1 MVYCQLQP
9 RSVQTTPQGHS
20 AEHWAAT
27 RFYTQHLVVRFDCPD
42 LVSLLG
48 SHLAQQTASAAIL
61 HQCKRRSHHLSR
73 QHRQRTCFDLEV
85 AVCCRKTPSSLQ
97 PCHLRQCMLDTLRS
111 MVTLVPM
118 WTASTMR
125 KAAVTKVQSAL
136 SGISRLLNIKIKAK
150 TSYDSY
156 LAYFDI

>member
-73 QHRQRTCFDLEV
+73 HRQRTCFDLEV

-97 PCHLRQCMLDTLRS
+97 PCHLRYGAAAICCNGTYRMTVFFAWPRLHLDCS
-111 MVTLVPM
+111 Q
-118 WTASTMR
+118 
-125 KAAVTKVQSAL
+125 QSLWSDQAGWL
-136 SGISRLLNIKIKAK
+136 
-150 TSYDSY
+150 
-156 LAYFDI
+156 